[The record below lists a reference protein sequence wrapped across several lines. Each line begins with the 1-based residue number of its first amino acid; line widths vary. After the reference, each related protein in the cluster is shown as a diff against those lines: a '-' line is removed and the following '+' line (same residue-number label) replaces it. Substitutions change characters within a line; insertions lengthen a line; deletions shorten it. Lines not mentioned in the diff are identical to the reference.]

1 MKKGWRNRQVE
12 TDDQDIRVENK
23 GHATY
28 KGFFSFLRGLRRE
41 CAIPCH
47 VASENKKGEFSFILE
62 GVKAQGRQKGP
73 HRFCRAKEKG
83 FHNKR
88 GRSIKGKRW

>member
-1 MKKGWRNRQVE
+1 MGHKGAPHVSWEVK
-12 TDDQDIRVENK
+12 T
-23 GHATY
+23 

-62 GVKAQGRQKGP
+62 GVKARGRQMGP
-73 HRFCRAKEKG
+73 HRFCRAK
-83 FHNKR
+83 
-88 GRSIKGKRW
+88 